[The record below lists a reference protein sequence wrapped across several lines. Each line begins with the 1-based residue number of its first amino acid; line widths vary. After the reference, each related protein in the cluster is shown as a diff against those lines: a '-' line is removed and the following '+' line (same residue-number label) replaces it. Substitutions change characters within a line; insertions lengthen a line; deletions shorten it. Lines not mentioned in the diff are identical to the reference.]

1 MDNLQRSFLF
11 EAVEDAKGRTILSEI
26 ESVAKKTKSMSVFEI
41 TRGMLDDEFYAGLIK
56 KSIDMGLVV
65 AAHKGFSQK
74 AEGDSQE
81 VLLFFLPG
89 EEVWRIPAYISMKKA
104 FSDDPWSDGLETLH
118 SSLLGYSESQIRS
131 WIDDHNRRHVGW
143 LGPTCYFLVNH
154 TQWNAISKLANRCID
169 PSSIEEAIEVFYNTD
184 NVPPK
189 ENAHELLPKG
199 TYLCRASV
207 KFSFFKR
214 LFARDMSSGRKVPFF
229 VSAIN
234 SSNVSD
240 LNESLQ
246 SNFQFFGG

>member
-1 MDNLQRSFLF
+1 LAGGLLIMDNLQRSFLF

-26 ESVAKKTKSMSVFEI
+26 ESVAKKAKSMSVFEI

-131 WIDDHNRRHVGW
+131 WIDDHNRRLAWANMLLSGQPYAVECHQQVGKS
-143 LGPTCYFLVNH
+143 LH
-154 TQWNAISKLANRCID
+154 R
-169 PSSIEEAIEVFYNTD
+169 SIVHRRGYRSI
-184 NVPPK
+184 
-189 ENAHELLPKG
+189 
-199 TYLCRASV
+199 
-207 KFSFFKR
+207 
-214 LFARDMSSGRKVPFF
+214 
-229 VSAIN
+229 
-234 SSNVSD
+234 
-240 LNESLQ
+240 LQ
-246 SNFQFFGG
+246 Y